1 MSNYV
6 IRGNS
11 SRYMLAKLMMRMMMM
26 LPLIRPNIQLFRS
39 VLIFYFFLKDS
50 SKGIL
55 EKLTSAAA
63 VFECHMLLFLQLC
76 KLRDV

>member
-1 MSNYV
+1 MSNCV
-6 IRGNS
+6 IRGFS
-11 SRYMLAKLMMRMMMM
+11 ERYDILAKLMMLMMM
-26 LPLIRPNIQLFRS
+26 LPLTRS
-39 VLIFYFFLKDS
+39 NKGWKVFFFLLFKRDS